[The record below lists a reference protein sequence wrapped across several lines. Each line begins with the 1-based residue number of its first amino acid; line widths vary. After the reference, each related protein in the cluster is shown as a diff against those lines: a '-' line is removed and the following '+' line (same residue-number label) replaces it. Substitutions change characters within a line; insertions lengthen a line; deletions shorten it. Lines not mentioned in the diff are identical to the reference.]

1 VRLWM
6 LMAVVV
12 FLFAGCAEA
21 NAPPEQPV
29 NEDIAKAG
37 KQPGKAST
45 DQAGAGSHRG
55 TTSQGQSPE
64 ECFATPQDAE
74 AAGGIGLPKCD
85 KRSARAGGV
94 KGLRAVADLSGL
106 DRFCRKIRSCR
117 T

>member
-1 VRLWM
+1 MRLWM

-29 NEDIAKAG
+29 NEDIAKVG
-37 KQPGKAST
+37 KQPGKEST
-45 DQAGAGSHRG
+45 NEEGAGPASNRG

-74 AAGGIGLPKCD
+74 ADGY
-85 KRSARAGGV
+85 RAAEV
-94 KGLRAVADLSGL
+94 
-106 DRFCRKIRSCR
+106 
-117 T
+117 